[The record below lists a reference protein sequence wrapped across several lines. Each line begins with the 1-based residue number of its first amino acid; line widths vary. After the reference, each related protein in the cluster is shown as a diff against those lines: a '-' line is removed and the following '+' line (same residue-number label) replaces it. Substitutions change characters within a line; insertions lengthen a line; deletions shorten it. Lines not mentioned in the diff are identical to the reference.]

1 MRQPPNPNPIS
12 QWVAPAARVAT
23 IACGWVVLAYAVAL
37 TLEIL
42 GRKFFNTS
50 FKGIDELG
58 GFVLAISAAI
68 GASYAM
74 AQRSHTRVDVFL
86 VRFPRA
92 VQRVLNTL
100 AMVLFAGF
108 ASFAAWRGSI
118 VLRDTL
124 EYGSTA
130 TNLEQPLWIPQ
141 TLWLAGLVLLAAVSL
156 AYAFHAGAAAGDA
169 SPRTQCLVWPD
180 QRPGRAGGRTGR
192 VASPQHRATAGSP
205 IRPAMSDISLQAVA
219 LGFALLI
226 VLMSLGLHVAFVMFI
241 LSLVGAVVYLGL
253 PAALEYGTQYWS
265 ANNNFVLVSVPL
277 FILLGELLVRGGFT
291 DKMYSSLSDW
301 LSPLPG
307 GLLHSN
313 IGASALFAAV
323 SGSSVATAATIG
335 TVALPAFRQ
344 RGYNTRLVLGTIA
357 AGATLGILIPPSI
370 NMIIY
375 GAMTNTSVGKLYAA
389 GVLPGLL
396 LTAMFMAIIVIA
408 CLWKPAYAGSSEPP
422 SPLTDKLLRLLDLA
436 PPLLVIALVMGS
448 IYAGWA
454 TPTESAALGVVVSAL
469 LCAAYGRLS
478 IRMLHESFVTTLSIT
493 SMIMLIAAAAFYL
506 NFVLGMMGVPDML
519 TKFVVGLKASPG
531 QIILI
536 LTLLYLILGCF
547 LDALA
552 MVVGTIPIVFPI
564 VVALGID
571 PVWFG
576 IFLVIM
582 AELALI
588 TPPVGMNLYVVQG
601 VRGEGN
607 IIDVIYGVL
616 PFLLMMLLLVALIWF
631 FPVIA
636 LWLPGLLTP

>member
-1 MRQPPNPNPIS
+1 
-12 QWVAPAARVAT
+12 
-23 IACGWVVLAYAVAL
+23 
-37 TLEIL
+37 
-42 GRKFFNTS
+42 
-50 FKGIDELG
+50 
-58 GFVLAISAAI
+58 
-68 GASYAM
+68 
-74 AQRSHTRVDVFL
+74 
-86 VRFPRA
+86 
-92 VQRVLNTL
+92 
-100 AMVLFAGF
+100 
-108 ASFAAWRGSI
+108 
-118 VLRDTL
+118 
-124 EYGSTA
+124 
-130 TNLEQPLWIPQ
+130 
-141 TLWLAGLVLLAAVSL
+141 
-156 AYAFHAGAAAGDA
+156 
-169 SPRTQCLVWPD
+169 
-180 QRPGRAGGRTGR
+180 
-192 VASPQHRATAGSP
+192 
-205 IRPAMSDISLQAVA
+205 MSDISLQAVG
-219 LGFALLI
+219 LGFVLLI
-226 VLMSLGLHVAFVMFI
+226 VLMGLGLHVAFVMFF
-241 LSLVGAVVYLGL
+241 LSVLGAVVYLGA
-253 PAALEYGTQYWS
+253 PVAMEYGTQYWS

-291 DKMYSSLSDW
+291 DKMYRSLSDW

-335 TVALPAFRQ
+335 TVALPAFKQ

-396 LTAMFMAIIVIA
+396 LTALFMVVVVVA
-408 CLWKPAYAGSSEPP
+408 CLWKPAYAGTQEPP
-422 SPLTDKLLRLLDLA
+422 APLADKLLRLLDLV
-436 PPLLVIALVMGS
+436 PPLTVIGLVMGS

-454 TPTESAALGVVVSAL
+454 TPTESAALGVVVSAV
-469 LCAAYGRLS
+469 LCALYGRLNV
-478 IRMLHESFVTTLSIT
+478 RMLHASFVTTLSIT
-493 SMIMLIAAAAFYL
+493 AMIMLIAAAAFYL

-519 TKFVVGLKASPG
+519 TKFVVGLNASPG
-531 QIILI
+531 QIIVI
-536 LTLLYLILGCF
+536 LTVLYLILGCF

-582 AELALI
+582 AEMALV

-616 PFLLMMLLLVALIWF
+616 PFLLMMLALVALIWF
-631 FPVIA
+631 YPAIV
-636 LWLPGLLTP
+636 LWLPGRL